1 MIEDWIDSAQRSDLH
16 SNEIEPFPS
25 VGKLPHGFGRQATGL
40 ARGLHVAR
48 TGFVLRRFETRFCR
62 FRGANFLCVQA
73 LSGAY
78 GLGFHPLGV
87 GFLGC
92 FLRRRVDLGAR
103 QGLPGTLDIGQPQ
116 TGETKQASR
125 QGRERTIAFDR
136 SSPATCGG
144 CLDPIETCE
153 ADCSRPCFRP

>member
-25 VGKLPHGFGRQATGL
+25 GGKLPHGFGRQATGL

-87 GFLGC
+87 GIPWLFS
-92 FLRRRVDLGAR
+92 A
-103 QGLPGTLDIGQPQ
+103 P
-116 TGETKQASR
+116 ES
-125 QGRERTIAFDR
+125 
-136 SSPATCGG
+136 
-144 CLDPIETCE
+144 
-153 ADCSRPCFRP
+153 